1 MGVAVRRWWTALGGA
16 RAVLALICE
25 GTGRPSEAV
34 SKLMC
39 EGKGHFR
46 RCIRASMSSE
56 DTSLIPSLEE
66 EGRSGNGLVGGV
78 RLWVSVT
85 RWGQGGDAGGK
96 DRDGRGVRELRTW
109 FYASDCTSLA
119 PFR

>member
-1 MGVAVRRWWTALGGA
+1 
-16 RAVLALICE
+16 
-25 GTGRPSEAV
+25 
-34 SKLMC
+34 
-39 EGKGHFR
+39 
-46 RCIRASMSSE
+46 MSSE

-78 RLWVSVT
+78 RLWVGVT
-85 RWGQGGDAGGK
+85 RWIQVGDAGGK
-96 DRDGRGVRELRTW
+96 DRDGRGVRDLRAW